1 MKKKNTA
8 EFYTFQEYA
17 DCEFVVGYDLINNDD
32 VVFIKEVYLID
43 SDFDIVDLLQ
53 KDVIEEFQLNITADR
68 SKEPIELD
76 VDNE

>member
-8 EFYTFQEYA
+8 QYYTFQEYA
-17 DCEFVVGYDLINNDD
+17 DCDFVVGYDLINNDD
-32 VVFIKEVYLID
+32 VVFVKEVYLID

-53 KDVIEEFQLNITADR
+53 KDIIEEFYLNITADR
-68 SKEPIELD
+68 SKEPLELD

>member
-8 EFYTFQEYA
+8 QYYTFQEYA
-17 DCEFVVGYDLINNDD
+17 DCDFVVGYDLINNDD
-32 VVFIKEVYLID
+32 VVFVKEVYLID

-53 KDVIEEFQLNITADR
+53 KDIIEEFYLNITADR
-68 SKEPIELD
+68 NKEPLDLD

>member
-8 EFYTFQEYA
+8 QYYTFQEYA
-17 DCEFVVGYDLINNDD
+17 DCDFVVGYDLINNDD

-53 KDVIEEFQLNITADR
+53 KDIIEEFYLNITADR
-68 SKEPIELD
+68 SKEPLELD
-76 VDNE
+76 VYNE

>member
-8 EFYTFQEYA
+8 QYYTFQEYA
-17 DCEFVVGYDLINNDD
+17 DCDFVVGYDLINNDD
-32 VVFIKEVYLID
+32 VVFVKEVYLID

-53 KDVIEEFQLNITADR
+53 KDIIEEFYLNITADR
-68 SKEPIELD
+68 SKEPFQLD

>member
-8 EFYTFQEYA
+8 QYYTFQEYA
-17 DCEFVVGYDLINNDD
+17 DCDFVVGYDLINNDD
-32 VVFIKEVYLID
+32 VVFVKEVYLID

-53 KDVIEEFQLNITADR
+53 KDIIEEFYLNITADR
-68 SKEPIELD
+68 SKEQLELD

>member
-8 EFYTFQEYA
+8 QYYTFQEYA
-17 DCEFVVGYDLINNDD
+17 DCDFVVGYDLIYNDD

-53 KDVIEEFQLNITADR
+53 KDIIEEFYLNITADR
-68 SKEPIELD
+68 SKELLELD

>member
-17 DCEFVVGYDLINNDD
+17 DSEFVVGYDLINNDD

-53 KDVIEEFQLNITADR
+53 KDVIEEFYLNITADR
-68 SKEPIELD
+68 SKEPFELD

>member
-8 EFYTFQEYA
+8 QYYTFQEFA
-17 DCEFVVGYDLINNDD
+17 DCDFVVGYDLIHNDD

-53 KDVIEEFQLNITADR
+53 KDIIEEFYLNISADR
-68 SKEPIELD
+68 SKEPLELD